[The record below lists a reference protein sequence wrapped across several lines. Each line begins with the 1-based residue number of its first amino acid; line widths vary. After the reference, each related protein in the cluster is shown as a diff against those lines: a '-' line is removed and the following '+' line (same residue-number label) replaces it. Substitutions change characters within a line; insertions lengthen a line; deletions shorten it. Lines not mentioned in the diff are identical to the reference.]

1 VITAATQ
8 GGKLEL
14 RLSFW
19 LVVVVLHTAEVVAE
33 GLVTGQFFQ

>member
-19 LVVVVLHTAEVVAE
+19 LVVVLHAAEVVAE
-33 GLVTGQFFQ
+33 GHVTGQFFQ